1 MRDPMRHPMR
11 DDDIARRFNAAFS
24 RAHRTVLIG
33 GGSEPLYLPPR
44 GHRPAV
50 ILYTRDY
57 AQSALHELAH
67 WCLAGP
73 RRRTR
78 LDYGYWYQPPPR
90 SPLQQRRFESVE
102 TPVQGLE
109 LIMALA
115 TGVRFHVSADN
126 PGDAPADSTGFQRR
140 ILESTACHLREGL
153 SPRTRAVLDALNA
166 RWADRLDTALGACLA
181 GDLDRPKGRGEMA
194 EPGNKHRG

>member
-1 MRDPMRHPMR
+1 MRHPMR
-11 DDDIARRFNAAFS
+11 DDEISRRFNAVFS
-24 RAHRTVLIG
+24 RTHRTVLIG
-33 GGSEPLYLPPR
+33 GGLEPLYLPAQR
-44 GHRPAV
+44 HRPAV
-50 ILYTRDY
+50 IRYARDY

-90 SPLQQRRFESVE
+90 SPVQQRRFERVE

-126 PGDAPADSTGFQRR
+126 HADPHANSADFRRR
-140 ILESTACHLREGL
+140 ILESAARRLKGGL
-153 SPRTRAVLDALNA
+153 CPRTLAVLDALNA
-166 RWADRLDTALGACLA
+166 RWEDQLQTAIEACLA
-181 GDLDRPKGRGEMA
+181 VEFDRSGGRGESA
-194 EPGNKHRG
+194 ELHSKIRV

>member
-1 MRDPMRHPMR
+1 MRRPMRLPMR
-11 DDDIARRFNAAFS
+11 DDEIARRFNAAFS
-24 RAHRTVLIG
+24 RSHGTVLIG
-33 GGSEPLYLPPR
+33 GALEPRYLPAR

-50 ILYTRDY
+50 IRYTRDY

-78 LDYGYWYQPPPR
+78 VDYGYWYLPPPR
-90 SPLQQRRFESVE
+90 TPLQQRQFEAVE

-109 LIMALA
+109 LIMAAA

-126 PGDAPADSTGFQRR
+126 PGEAHGDSVGFEKGIFESATRR
-140 ILESTACHLREGL
+140 LKAGL
-153 SPRTRAVLDALNA
+153 NPRTLAVLDALNSRWIEPLEA
-166 RWADRLDTALGACLA
+166 RLGPCPAVGRHRLA
-181 GDLDRPKGRGEMA
+181 GPDERAEIYGEA
-194 EPGNKHRG
+194 HG

>member
-1 MRDPMRHPMR
+1 MRHPMR
-11 DDDIARRFNAAFS
+11 LPMRDDEISRRFNAAFS
-24 RAHRTVLIG
+24 RPHRTVLIG
-33 GGSEPLYLPPR
+33 GGSEPVYLPAQ

-50 ILYTRDY
+50 IRYTRDY

-90 SPLQQRRFESVE
+90 SPAQQRRFERVE

-109 LIMALA
+109 LVMALA

-126 PGDAPADSTGFQRR
+126 HADPHANSAEFRLRIFESAARR
-140 ILESTACHLREGL
+140 LRGGL
-153 SPRTRAVLDALNA
+153 SPRTLAVLDALNPH
-166 RWADRLDTALGACLA
+166 WEDRLQTSMQACLA
-181 GDLDRPKGRGEMA
+181 VGFDRSGGRGEFA
-194 EPGNKHRG
+194 ELHSKIRV